1 MAYLSQHIRNIKRKT
16 TIQPERLESGP
27 IYEIRYRSKT
37 ATKTR
42 YLVLAV
48 NIYPYDAGR
57 KNKKLHCLDMD
68 FLPIRE
74 FRYLIKENFGLQ
86 IIEIKNQKYIELAT
100 PGRTKQQQFYEKNI
114 GNIIRQIPK
123 LYKTLTLGNMRKIE
137 ICDYDYTKVLTKT
150 DQRDLGLLSLMEQQ
164 QDT

>member
-1 MAYLSQHIRNIKRKT
+1 MGYLSQHIRNIKRKT
-16 TIQPERLESGP
+16 TIQAERLESGP
-27 IYEIRYRSKT
+27 IYEIRYRSET

-42 YLVLAV
+42 YLVLSV
-48 NIYPYDAGR
+48 NVYPYDAKR
-57 KNKKLHCLDMD
+57 QDKKLHCLDMD
-68 FLPIRE
+68 LLPIRE

-114 GNIIRQIPK
+114 GNILRNIPK

-150 DQRDLGLLSLMEQQ
+150 DQRAIGLTQLMEL
-164 QDT
+164 QDS

>member
-1 MAYLSQHIRNIKRKT
+1 MGYFSQHLRNIKRKT

-37 ATKTR
+37 ASKTR
-42 YLVLAV
+42 YLVLAT
-48 NIYPYDAGR
+48 NIYPYDAER
-57 KNKKLHCLDMD
+57 KDKKLHCLDMD
-68 FLPIRE
+68 LLPIRE

-100 PGRTKQQQFYEKNI
+100 PTRTKQQQFYEKNI
-114 GNIIRQIPK
+114 GNILRNIPK

-150 DQRDLGLLSLMEQQ
+150 DQRAIGLTQLLEI
-164 QDT
+164 QDS

>member
-1 MAYLSQHIRNIKRKT
+1 MIDIKD
-16 TIQPERLESGP
+16 
-27 IYEIRYRSKT
+27 
-37 ATKTR
+37 
-42 YLVLAV
+42 
-48 NIYPYDAGR
+48 N
-57 KNKKLHCLDMD
+57 

>member
-1 MAYLSQHIRNIKRKT
+1 MGYFSQHIRNIKRKT

-37 ATKTR
+37 ASKTR
-42 YLVLAV
+42 YLVLAT
-48 NIYPYDAGR
+48 NIYPYDAER
-57 KNKKLHCLDMD
+57 KDKKLHCLDMD
-68 FLPIRE
+68 LLPIRE

-100 PGRTKQQQFYEKNI
+100 PSRTKQQQFYEKNI
-114 GNIIRQIPK
+114 GNILRNIPK

-150 DQRDLGLLSLMEQQ
+150 DQRAIGLTQLLEI
-164 QDT
+164 QDS

>member
-48 NIYPYDAGR
+48 NIYPYDADR

-150 DQRDLGLLSLMEQQ
+150 DQRDLGWLSLMEQQ

>member
-1 MAYLSQHIRNIKRKT
+1 MGYFSQHIRNIKRKT

-37 ATKTR
+37 ASKTR
-42 YLVLAV
+42 YLVLAT
-48 NIYPYDAGR
+48 NIYPYDAER
-57 KNKKLHCLDMD
+57 KDKKLHCLDMD
-68 FLPIRE
+68 LLPIRE

-86 IIEIKNQKYIELAT
+86 IIEIKNQKFIELAT

-114 GNIIRQIPK
+114 GNILRNIPK
-123 LYKTLTLGNMRKIE
+123 LYKTFTLGNMRKIE

-150 DQRDLGLLSLMEQQ
+150 DQRALGLTQLLEIQNS
-164 QDT
+164 

>member
-48 NIYPYDAGR
+48 NIYPYDADR
-57 KNKKLHCLDMD
+57 QKKTLHCLDMD
-68 FLPIRE
+68 YLPIRE

-164 QDT
+164 DT

>member
-48 NIYPYDAGR
+48 NIYPYDADR

-114 GNIIRQIPK
+114 ANIIRQIPK

>member
-1 MAYLSQHIRNIKRKT
+1 MGYLSQHIRNIKRKT
-16 TIQPERLESGP
+16 TIQAERLESGP
-27 IYEIRYRSKT
+27 IYEIRYRSET

-48 NIYPYDAGR
+48 NIYPYDAKR
-57 KNKKLHCLDMD
+57 QDKKLHCLDMD
-68 FLPIRE
+68 LLPIRE

-100 PGRTKQQQFYEKNI
+100 PNRTKQQQFYEKNI
-114 GNIIRQIPK
+114 GNILRNIPK
-123 LYKTLTLGNMRKIE
+123 LYKTLSLNKMRKIE

-150 DQRDLGLLSLMEQQ
+150 DQSKLGLNQLMEIQEN
-164 QDT
+164 

>member
-16 TIQPERLESGP
+16 TIQTERLESGP

-48 NIYPYDAGR
+48 NIYPYDADR

-114 GNIIRQIPK
+114 GNILRNIPK
-123 LYKTLTLGNMRKIE
+123 LYKTLSFGNMRKIE

>member
-48 NIYPYDAGR
+48 NIYPYDADR

-164 QDT
+164 DT

>member
-1 MAYLSQHIRNIKRKT
+1 MGYFSQHIRNIKRKT
-16 TIQPERLESGP
+16 TIQAERLESGP

-48 NIYPYDAGR
+48 NVYPYDAER
-57 KNKKLHCLDMD
+57 KDKKLHCLDMD
-68 FLPIRE
+68 LLPIRE

-86 IIEIKNQKYIELAT
+86 IIEIKNKKFIELAT
-100 PGRTKQQQFYEKNI
+100 PERTKQQQFYEKNI
-114 GNIIRQIPK
+114 GNILRNIPK

-150 DQRDLGLLSLMEQQ
+150 DQRAIGLTQLLEI
-164 QDT
+164 QDS

>member
-1 MAYLSQHIRNIKRKT
+1 MGYFSQHIRNIKRKT

-37 ATKTR
+37 ASKTR
-42 YLVLAV
+42 YLVLAT
-48 NIYPYDAGR
+48 NIYPYDAER
-57 KNKKLHCLDMD
+57 KDKKLHCLDMD
-68 FLPIRE
+68 LLPLRE

-114 GNIIRQIPK
+114 GNILRNIPK

-137 ICDYDYTKVLTKT
+137 ICDYDYTRVLTKT
-150 DQRDLGLLSLMEQQ
+150 DQRALGLTQLLEIQNS
-164 QDT
+164 

>member
-1 MAYLSQHIRNIKRKT
+1 MGYFSQHIRNIKRKT

-37 ATKTR
+37 ASKTR

-48 NIYPYDAGR
+48 NVYPYDAER
-57 KNKKLHCLDMD
+57 KDKKLHCLDMD
-68 FLPIRE
+68 LLPIRE

-100 PGRTKQQQFYEKNI
+100 PGRTKQQQFYERNI
-114 GNIIRQIPK
+114 GNILRNIPK

-137 ICDYDYTKVLTKT
+137 ICDYDYTKVLTAT
-150 DQRDLGLLSLMEQQ
+150 DQRKLGLTQLLEI
-164 QDT
+164 QDS

>member
-1 MAYLSQHIRNIKRKT
+1 MGYFSQHIRNIKRKT

-37 ATKTR
+37 ASKTR
-42 YLVLAV
+42 YLVLAT
-48 NIYPYDAGR
+48 NIYPYDAER
-57 KNKKLHCLDMD
+57 KDKKLHCLDMD
-68 FLPIRE
+68 LLPIRE

-86 IIEIKNQKYIELAT
+86 IIEIKNQKFIELAT

-114 GNIIRQIPK
+114 GNILRNIPE
-123 LYKTLTLGNMRKIE
+123 LYKTFTLGNMRKIE

-150 DQRDLGLLSLMEQQ
+150 DQRALGLTQLLEIQNS
-164 QDT
+164 

>member
-1 MAYLSQHIRNIKRKT
+1 MALKKHIRNIKRKT

-48 NIYPYDAGR
+48 NIYPYDADR

>member
-1 MAYLSQHIRNIKRKT
+1 MAYLSQQIRNIKRKT

-48 NIYPYDAGR
+48 NIYPYDADR

>member
-1 MAYLSQHIRNIKRKT
+1 MGYFSQHIRNIKRKT
-16 TIQPERLESGP
+16 TIQAERLESGP

-48 NIYPYDAGR
+48 NVYPYDAER
-57 KNKKLHCLDMD
+57 KDKKLHCLDMD

>member
-48 NIYPYDAGR
+48 NIYPYDEDR

-164 QDT
+164 DT

>member
-48 NIYPYDAGR
+48 NIYPYDEDR

-74 FRYLIKENFGLQ
+74 FRYLIKENFGIQ

>member
-1 MAYLSQHIRNIKRKT
+1 MGYLSQHIRNIKRKT
-16 TIQPERLESGP
+16 TIQAERLESGP
-27 IYEIRYRSKT
+27 IYEIRYRSET

-42 YLVLAV
+42 YLVLSV
-48 NIYPYDAGR
+48 NVYPYDAKR
-57 KNKKLHCLDMD
+57 QDKKLHCLDMD
-68 FLPIRE
+68 LLPIRE

-100 PGRTKQQQFYEKNI
+100 PSRTKQQQFYEKNI
-114 GNIIRQIPK
+114 GNILRNIPK

-150 DQRDLGLLSLMEQQ
+150 DQRAIGLTQLMEL
-164 QDT
+164 QDS

>member
-42 YLVLAV
+42 YLVLSV
-48 NIYPYDAGR
+48 NIYPYDEDR

-164 QDT
+164 DT

>member
-1 MAYLSQHIRNIKRKT
+1 MGYLSQHIRNIKRKT
-16 TIQPERLESGP
+16 TIQAERLESGP
-27 IYEIRYRSKT
+27 IYEIRYRSET

-42 YLVLAV
+42 YLVLSV
-48 NIYPYDAGR
+48 NVYPYDAKR
-57 KNKKLHCLDMD
+57 QDKKLHCLDMD
-68 FLPIRE
+68 LLPIRE

-164 QDT
+164 DT

>member
-1 MAYLSQHIRNIKRKT
+1 MGYFSQHIRNIKRKT

-37 ATKTR
+37 ASKTR
-42 YLVLAV
+42 YLVLAT
-48 NIYPYDAGR
+48 NIYPYDAER
-57 KNKKLHCLDMD
+57 KDKKLHCLDMD
-68 FLPIRE
+68 LLPIRE

-86 IIEIKNQKYIELAT
+86 IIEIKNQKFIELAT

-114 GNIIRQIPK
+114 GNILRNIPK
-123 LYKTLTLGNMRKIE
+123 LYKTFTLSNMRKIE

-150 DQRDLGLLSLMEQQ
+150 DQKKLGLTQLLEI
-164 QDT
+164 QDS

>member
-1 MAYLSQHIRNIKRKT
+1 MGYFSQHIRNIKRKT

-37 ATKTR
+37 ASKTR
-42 YLVLAV
+42 YLVLAT
-48 NIYPYDAGR
+48 NIYPYDAER
-57 KNKKLHCLDMD
+57 KDKKLHCLDMD
-68 FLPIRE
+68 LLPIRE

-114 GNIIRQIPK
+114 GNILRNIPK

-150 DQRDLGLLSLMEQQ
+150 DQRIIGLTQLLELQNN
-164 QDT
+164 

>member
-1 MAYLSQHIRNIKRKT
+1 MGYFSQHIRNIKRKT
-16 TIQPERLESGP
+16 TIQAERIESGP

-48 NIYPYDAGR
+48 NVYPYDAER
-57 KNKKLHCLDMD
+57 KDKKLHCLDMD
-68 FLPIRE
+68 LLPIRE

-100 PGRTKQQQFYEKNI
+100 PSRTKQQQFYEKNI
-114 GNIIRQIPK
+114 GNILRNIPK

-150 DQRDLGLLSLMEQQ
+150 DQRAIGLTQLMEL
-164 QDT
+164 QDS

>member
-1 MAYLSQHIRNIKRKT
+1 MGYFSQHIRNIKRKT

-37 ATKTR
+37 ASKTR
-42 YLVLAV
+42 YLVLAT
-48 NIYPYDAGR
+48 NIYPYDAER
-57 KNKKLHCLDMD
+57 KDKKLHCLDMD
-68 FLPIRE
+68 LLPIRE

-114 GNIIRQIPK
+114 GNILRNIPK

-150 DQRDLGLLSLMEQQ
+150 DQRAIGLTQLLEI
-164 QDT
+164 QDS

>member
-48 NIYPYDAGR
+48 NIYPYDADR

-150 DQRDLGLLSLMEQQ
+150 DQRDVGLLSLMEQQ

>member
-16 TIQPERLESGP
+16 TIQPERLESGH

-48 NIYPYDAGR
+48 NIYPYDADR

>member
-48 NIYPYDAGR
+48 NIYPYDEDR